1 LVQVFVRTP
10 YWGVVHGAD
19 PGEAARDE
27 EGMAVAARLGR
38 DMAWMVKVLRETKLP
53 APEAAQRPMMNFIR

>member
-1 LVQVFVRTP
+1 M
-10 YWGVVHGAD
+10 VHGAD
-19 PGEAARDE
+19 PGEAAQDE

-38 DMAWMVKVLRETKLP
+38 DMAWMVKVLHETKLP

>member
-1 LVQVFVRTP
+1 MTSD

-19 PGEAARDE
+19 PGEAGKDE

-38 DMAWMVKVLRETKLP
+38 DMAWMVKVLHETKLP